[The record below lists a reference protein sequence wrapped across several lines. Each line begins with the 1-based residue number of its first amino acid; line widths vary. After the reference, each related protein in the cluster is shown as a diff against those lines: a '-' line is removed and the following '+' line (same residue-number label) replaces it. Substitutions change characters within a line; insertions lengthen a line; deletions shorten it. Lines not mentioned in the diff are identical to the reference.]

1 MLIDFDNAIKII
13 KNHKSHDTK
22 IICKALNVIIESKL
36 FDLAESKPP
45 LLKILDEDVS
55 YYACPNCKL
64 NILVL
69 PHDNYCSECGQKLD
83 WSVISDDKKDIK

>member
-1 MLIDFDNAIKII
+1 MLIDFDNAIKIV
-13 KNHKSHDTK
+13 KNHKSHDIK
-22 IICKALNVIIESKL
+22 IICKALDVIIESKL
-36 FDLAESKPP
+36 FDLAESKLP

-64 NILVL
+64 NVLVL

-83 WSVISDDKKDIK
+83 WSVINDKKDIE

>member
-1 MLIDFDNAIKII
+1 MLINVNDAISIL
-13 KNHKSHDTK
+13 KNYKSHDTE
-22 IICKALNVIIESKL
+22 IICKALDVIIELKL
-36 FDLAESKPP
+36 FDLAKSKLP

-64 NILVL
+64 NVLVL

-83 WSVISDDKKDIK
+83 WSVINDKKDIE